1 MRDQLLRKCRGK
13 LFEEALLSSQSRWGF
28 SCNQSLTKTFLKFCK
43 YLSVSCST
51 FPIFSQ
57 IGELRDCNCKDWVS
71 LRLMQN
77 CQHFL
82 KTSWRSY
89 QVPKQDGSDGV
100 QSSGREKFRKI
111 KSEASILYDIDSIR
125 LRDYNLKD
133 ICRFFHPFTLFKD
146 GFASKNSAWEKMRVC
161 KWKWCRV
168 WLVIEKINSW
178 QMTVVLLL
186 MFVVMTMGLPT
197 LKDKMMMMMM
207 MMPVQP
213 LKGKADKGRQA
224 NE

>member
-1 MRDQLLRKCRGK
+1 MRDQLLWKCRGK

-28 SCNQSLTKTFLKFCK
+28 SCNQSLTKSFLKLCK

-133 ICRFFHPFTLFKD
+133 ICRFFHPFTLKTRPFSKT
-146 GFASKNSAWEKMRVC
+146 ASLRKTLHEKRWESASESGAGC
-161 KWKWCRV
+161 D
-168 WLVIEKINSW
+168 L
-178 QMTVVLLL
+178 
-186 MFVVMTMGLPT
+186 
-197 LKDKMMMMMM
+197 
-207 MMPVQP
+207 
-213 LKGKADKGRQA
+213 
-224 NE
+224 